1 MQIRFVDSVIETE
14 KLSYKEIL
22 SNVSVSI
29 KRGEYVAIIGPNG
42 GGKSTFVKLL
52 LGLLSPTGGTIRLFG
67 KEQAAF
73 ADKQKIGYVPQ
84 GVARVDE
91 NFPISVEE
99 VVRLGLAQKK
109 GIFGGLGKISSEE
122 REFTEAVMQKMGV
135 LELKNRRISDLSGG
149 QRQRVMIARALATK
163 PQILILDEPNT
174 GVDTGS
180 QKSFYG
186 LLAKLNKEEGITIL
200 FVTHDL
206 GVIADEVTKVVC
218 VNKTV
223 SACHNPHEAMS
234 CADMSRLYGID
245 AHVVCHHH

>member
-1 MQIRFVDSVIETE
+1 MQIKFVDSVIETE

-99 VVRLGLAQKK
+99 VVRLGLAQKR

-135 LELKNRRISDLSGG
+135 FELKNRRISDLSGG

-180 QKSFYG
+180 QKSFYA

-223 SACHNPHEAMS
+223 SSCHNPHEAMS
-234 CADMSRLYGID
+234 CADMSKLYGID

>member
-1 MQIRFVDSVIETE
+1 MQIKFVDSVIETE

-22 SNVSVSI
+22 SNVSVGI

-99 VVRLGLAQKK
+99 VVRLGLAQKR

-122 REFTEAVMQKMGV
+122 QEFTEAVMQKMGV
-135 LELKNRRISDLSGG
+135 FELKNRRISDLSGG

-180 QKSFYG
+180 QKSFYE

-234 CADMSRLYGID
+234 CADMSKLYGID

>member
-1 MQIRFVDSVIETE
+1 MQIKFVDSVIETE

-22 SNVSVSI
+22 SNVSVGI
-29 KRGEYVAIIGPNG
+29 KRGEYAAIIGPNG

-99 VVRLGLAQKK
+99 VVRLGLAQKR

-122 REFTEAVMQKMGV
+122 QEFTEAVMQKMGV

-180 QKSFYG
+180 QKSFYA

-223 SACHNPHEAMS
+223 SSCHNPHEAMS
-234 CADMSRLYGID
+234 CADMSKLYGID